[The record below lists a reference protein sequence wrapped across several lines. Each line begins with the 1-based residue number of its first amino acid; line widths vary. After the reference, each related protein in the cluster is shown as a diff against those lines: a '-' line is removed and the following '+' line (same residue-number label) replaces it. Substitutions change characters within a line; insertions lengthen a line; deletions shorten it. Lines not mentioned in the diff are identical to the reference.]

1 MEPILDKARGA
12 QNILEKLA
20 NMIPGFSGYRERE
33 LRRDADRLQREY
45 LSQRLGQNKKAL
57 DHAAAAA
64 TRAPNLDLINDIET
78 ARKRMDK
85 VQNRILFAD
94 RGYSAFFSAVKIDE
108 ATLARV
114 YQFDMSLVQNVDA
127 ATGAASAIAAA
138 PDKKAAV
145 DALIAQLDAMDAALD
160 EREAVLSGVK

>member
-1 MEPILDKARGA
+1 MEPILDKARSA
-12 QNILEKLA
+12 QNFLEKIA
-20 NMIPGFSGYRERE
+20 NAIPGFSGYRERE

-45 LSQRLGQNKKAL
+45 LSNRLGQNKKAL

-94 RGYSAFFSAVKIDE
+94 RGYSAFFAAIKVDE
-108 ATLARV
+108 GVLARA
-114 YQFDMSLVQNVDA
+114 YQFDLSLIQNVE
-127 ATGAASAIAAA
+127 AASAACNAIAAA

-145 DALIAQLDAMDAALD
+145 DAVIAQLDAMDAALN
-160 EREAVLSGVK
+160 EREAILAGVK

>member
-1 MEPILDKARGA
+1 MDPILDKAKSA
-12 QNILEKLA
+12 QNFLEKLA

-45 LSQRLGQNKKAL
+45 LSHKLGQNKKAL
-57 DHAAAAA
+57 DQAAAAA
-64 TRAPNLDLINDIET
+64 TRAPNLDVINDIET

-94 RGYSAFFSAVKIDE
+94 RGYSGFCSAVKVDE

-114 YQFDMSLVQNVDA
+114 YQFDMSLIQNVDA
-127 ATGAASAIAAA
+127 ATAAADALAAA

-145 DALIAQLDAMDAALD
+145 SALVAQLDAMDAALN

>member
-64 TRAPNLDLINDIET
+64 TRTPNLDLINDIET
-78 ARKRMDK
+78 ARKRMDR
-85 VQNRILFAD
+85 VQNRILYAD

-108 ATLARV
+108 GTLARV
-114 YQFDMSLVQNVDA
+114 YQFDMSLVQNVEA
-127 ATGAASAIAAA
+127 ATGAAGAIAAA

-145 DALIAQLDAMDAALD
+145 DALVAQLDAMDAALD